1 MFFKLYSQNFK
12 ERIEEMAAANISL
25 CLAACLL
32 AFRGLSPALH
42 LSHLAQRRF
51 PHTATNHSLYV
62 VRRNY
67 KKEGVIL
74 PEKSKPNFTR
84 SS

>member
-1 MFFKLYSQNFK
+1 MQTFSVKVCKYVNNILFYPQNFK

-62 VRRNY
+62 VRRKCY
-67 KKEGVIL
+67 LSFIK
-74 PEKSKPNFTR
+74 
-84 SS
+84 